1 MALTN
6 EQEQRIWQ
14 MLNET
19 RGQIGL
25 TAYKDYIFGLLFYK
39 YLSDKIEAE
48 VTNGGVDDYKEVT
61 SDPDVKTYI
70 QRDFGYYIE
79 PENLFSHW
87 ITLINIDSFG
97 MGNLSKAFTA
107 FKQNIYPGE
116 MKNGVLSND
125 ARPDFD
131 GIFDG
136 MRFESADLGNT
147 QNSRARIMI
156 SIINMLTSDVFNL
169 AEGDT
174 VSDLYEY
181 LLRKF
186 ATALASDMG
195 QFYTPHEVSDVMARI
210 LTAGREKSKNLTI
223 YDPTVGSAS
232 LLLTASKYIEKHE
245 QQGVIKYYGQEK
257 DATPYRLARM
267 NLMMHG
273 VHYNDLRINHG
284 DTLLDDWPDGAD
296 ATGKDQPR
304 PFDLVMANP
313 PYSATWDNTDRESD
327 PRWSEYG
334 VAPKSKAD
342 YAFLLHCLYHLK
354 QDGKMAVILP
364 HGVLFRGG
372 AEGRIRQALLEKGNI
387 EAVIGLPAKLFLNAG
402 LAVTIL
408 ILSKNKQTKDVLFV
422 DASTEFEKNKNQNQL
437 TEENVS
443 KIVDTVINNKEI
455 EKYSRVVSLDEI
467 KDNDYNLNIPRYIDT
482 FEEEPEIDLAQVT
495 ADLLAI
501 DDEIKNDNKELL
513 SMLDDMVGTTPDADV
528 MLQTM
533 KGNLKKL
540 W

>member
-1 MALTN
+1 MALTA
-6 EQEQRIWQ
+6 EQEQRIWT

-39 YLSDKIEAE
+39 YLSDKIEIM
-48 VTNGGVDDYKEVT
+48 VTNNGQDSYADELRDIMA
-61 SDPDVKTYI
+61 DPDLLDGVYS
-70 QRDFGYYIE
+70 DFGYIIE
-79 PENLFSHW
+79 PGCLFSDW
-87 ITLINIDSFG
+87 AKAIDSDTFNMGMLINSFA
-97 MGNLSKAFTA
+97 K
-107 FKQNIYPGE
+107 FKQSI
-116 MKNGVLSND
+116 
-125 ARPDFD
+125 RPEAQKDFD

-136 MRFESADLGNT
+136 MRFDSADLGNNN
-147 QNSRARIMI
+147 QSRVRVMT
-156 SIINMLTSDVFNL
+156 SIINMLRSDVFAL
-169 AEGDT
+169 SEGDT

-181 LLRKF
+181 LLSKF

-210 LTAGREKSKNLTI
+210 LTAGRENDEKVSI

-232 LLLTASKYIEKHE
+232 LLLTAAKYIENSGQNGAIE
-245 QQGVIKYYGQEK
+245 YFGQEK

-273 VHYNDLRINHG
+273 IKYSDIYINHG
-284 DTLLDDWPDGAD
+284 DTLLDDWPDGKD
-296 ATGKDQPR
+296 ASGKDHVR
-304 PFDLVMANP
+304 MFDMVMANP
-313 PYSATWDNTDRESD
+313 PYSASWDNTDRESD

-364 HGVLFRGG
+364 HGVLFRGA
-372 AEGRIRQALLEKGNI
+372 AEGRIRKALLKKGNI
-387 EAVIGLPAKLFLNAG
+387 EAVIGLPAKLFLNTSIP
-402 LAVTIL
+402 VVIL
-408 ILSKNKQTKDVLFV
+408 ILSKNKLSKDVLFV
-422 DASTEFEKNKNQNQL
+422 DASNEFEKNKNQNRL
-437 TEENVS
+437 TEEHVS
-443 KIVDTVINNKEI
+443 KIVETVVNNNEI
-455 EKYSRVVSLDEI
+455 EKYSRVVSFDEI
-467 KDNDYNLNIPRYIDT
+467 KENDYNLNIPRYIDT

-501 DDEIKNDNKELL
+501 DDEIKNDNEELL
-513 SMLDDMVGTTPDADV
+513 SMLDDMVGTTPDADA